1 MYELQLTRKKE
12 KEKKKQ
18 FPAVWN
24 LSMQKE
30 LLISISLVN
39 LSMESL
45 PKTISP
51 LNILLVTVACGVRT
65 FFFPLIY

>member
-1 MYELQLTRKKE
+1 MYELQLTRKK
-12 KEKKKQ
+12 KKKETIPSGVK
-18 FPAVWN
+18 FEHAKRIIDFN
-24 LSMQKE
+24 F
-30 LLISISLVN
+30 N